1 MMKDNYFSRDM
12 GFPKDKRQEI
22 FFLPSA
28 LFSPK
33 SKCNGELFVV
43 GINNVII
50 DVVLGSSPGYRFRN
64 KDFKFEDEVTTAL
77 IDAQKVA
84 LHSNKTLCKREK
96 QFINF
101 LRSTKSI
108 RPLCL

>member
-1 MMKDNYFSRDM
+1 MQGVSC
-12 GFPKDKRQEI
+12 
-22 FFLPSA
+22 LLWA
-28 LFSPK
+28 LTLS
-33 SKCNGELFVV
+33 SLMLS
-43 GINNVII
+43 
-50 DVVLGSSPGYRFRN
+50 LGSPPGYSFRD
-64 KDFKFEDEVTTAL
+64 KDFKFKFGDEVTITL
-77 IDAQKVA
+77 IDAHKVA